1 MKKTYI
7 FGHKN
12 PDTDAVTSAI
22 ALSYLKNKQG
32 QNTKPVILDSLNTET
47 EFVLKNFGIKV
58 PEFINDVK
66 LKIEDI
72 EYYKDYYVK
81 ESVSILKAYEFIRE
95 KNVTAIPVIAEN
107 KKLLG
112 LITLKTIANE
122 LISGN
127 FNKVITSYDNIV
139 ETLKG
144 KEIYKCEEEI
154 SGNILV
160 AAYGSNTILSDIKLD
175 TETILIVGNR
185 SRVVDYALNSK
196 VKLLIAIGG
205 QQLTEEQLKLAKE
218 NCVNVISTDYDS
230 FHTAKLIGLSGYV
243 RNLLNNARIESVN
256 KKDYY
261 DTLIDI
267 SSKQGYNNYPVVD
280 EKGKC
285 DCLIRMT
292 DIKQKNR
299 QKVILVDHNEL
310 EQSATGLEEA
320 EIVEIVDHHKIGD
333 LTTSQPINF
342 RNMGVGS
349 TNTIV
354 YLMYQEA
361 RVEIPKDIAGIMYSG
376 IISDT
381 LNFTSPTTTQVDKEV
396 ANNLADIAGLNRKKY
411 AMEMFRAGT
420 NIFGKT
426 AEEVI
431 NGDLKVFSIDGEKV
445 GISQVFTLS
454 ADEILSEKEKYIEAM
469 EKIKEAKGYS
479 FIVMYLTDII
489 KKGSY
494 MIYCENAEE
503 KLQDAMELN
512 QIYQG
517 VYIDG
522 LLSRKKQIVPK
533 LMGYKG

>member
-285 DCLIRMT
+285 DGLIRMT

-420 NIFGKT
+420 NISGKT

-445 GISQVFTLS
+445 GISQVFTL
-454 ADEILSEKEKYIEAM
+454 
-469 EKIKEAKGYS
+469 YS